1 MGTLDIL
8 KVAMANPQRRA
19 NANKGILSLGIR
31 LSGSHLHSTRRTN
44 STSLI
49 IRIGGVLLHPG
60 YQPGTERPTG
70 AGSYDTACYRVTS
83 QMNASP
89 SLVPGQNMIQMA
101 RHFSVNR
108 LHTVLRYT
116 LHQFSPS
123 HILRG
128 LSAFFYGHLPGHPGL
143 KILLRSPTYSL
154 MGMYHFPLYPKI

>member
-60 YQPGTERPTG
+60 SQPGTGRPAG

-89 SLVPGQNMIQMA
+89 SLVRIWFNGDL
-101 RHFSVNR
+101 HLCVNG

-116 LHQFSPS
+116 ISSGSRLVIFCVVYQLFSAVTCQITLAS
-123 HILRG
+123 R
-128 LSAFFYGHLPGHPGL
+128 
-143 KILLRSPTYSL
+143 LLLCSPTYSL